1 MEICPNYFF
10 DRMWVF
16 KFLLLPVL
24 SFALY
29 PEEMLDTQWE
39 LWKKTHRKQYN
50 SKVPGPARG
59 ACRRAGT
66 WGLCFNQI
74 EGFTPASSPYFL
86 TPADF
91 GLCAQPLLSAAQMYW
106 LEGWLRNS
114 TSPVFCTTDVA
125 VWCVCENASHI
136 LLSLENFAFIFMCV
150 LIRVHCS
157 QLDQTFWLWCILSP
171 KPA

>member
-1 MEICPNYFF
+1 
-10 DRMWVF
+10 MWVF
-16 KFLLLPVL
+16 KFLLLPML

-66 WGLCFNQI
+66 RGLCFSLI
-74 EGFTPASSPYFL
+74 GRFTPAGSPYFL

-91 GLCAQPLLSAAQMYW
+91 FLCAQPLYLLYRYISWRSGSGIAQVQYSVPQMW
-106 LEGWLRNS
+106 LCGVYVGMLFWGMLLIVVLLFYCLLRTLRTFS
-114 TSPVFCTTDVA
+114 
-125 VWCVCENASHI
+125 CVYS
-136 LLSLENFAFIFMCV
+136 
-150 LIRVHCS
+150 
-157 QLDQTFWLWCILSP
+157 
-171 KPA
+171 